1 MAAPTWCVTSHGNCR
16 PSSSSGCWA
25 FQTTVSHGSKQGL
38 SAASCS
44 YGGAPE
50 AEQIHLAHGMA
61 AFWRYAETWVRDRAR
76 EPHDDFT
83 SDLVLARDGD
93 APALTLPEV
102 TTLVNGL
109 LTAGHETTTSLLGNA
124 FLQLLTQR
132 HAWEAICQ
140 DPTLIP
146 NTIEEVLRLDSS
158 VITWRRKT
166 TQAVDIGGVVV
177 PANANALLLGA
188 ANRDPTV
195 FDSPDRF
202 DIHRAMSKGI
212 SLGHGPHFCLGH
224 PWRGWKRVWSWR
236 K

>member
-1 MAAPTWCVTSHGNCR
+1 VAAPTWCVTS
-16 PSSSSGCWA
+16 
-25 FQTTVSHGSKQGL
+25 
-38 SAASCS
+38 
-44 YGGAPE
+44 
-50 AEQIHLAHGMA
+50 
-61 AFWRYAETWVRDRAR
+61 
-76 EPHDDFT
+76 
-83 SDLVLARDGD
+83 
-93 APALTLPEV
+93 
-102 TTLVNGL
+102 
-109 LTAGHETTTSLLGNA
+109 TSLLGNA
-124 FLQLLTQR
+124 FRQLLTQR

-177 PANANALLLGA
+177 PANANVLLLLGA

-202 DIHRAMSKGI
+202 DIHRANVKEHL
-212 SLGHGPHFCLGH
+212 SLGMGHISAWGH